1 MHGRGTFGAS
11 ATGTVLIAPN
21 WQVLTIISML
31 QEGHA
36 LFYRPKDK
44 KMHAD
49 KAHKNFWKPGGD
61 HFAMLN
67 IWEQWVDTNFS
78 QQ

>member
-1 MHGRGTFGAS
+1 
-11 ATGTVLIAPN
+11 
-21 WQVLTIISML
+21 ML

>member
-1 MHGRGTFGAS
+1 
-11 ATGTVLIAPN
+11 
-21 WQVLTIISML
+21 ML

-36 LFYRPKDK
+36 LMFRPKDK

-49 KAHKNFWKPGGD
+49 KAHQNFIKPGGD
-61 HFAMLN
+61 HFTLLN
-67 IWEQWVDTNFS
+67 IWEQWVETNFS